1 MIHTIY
7 SNSYEVLRAVLLN
20 NIDALRLRPEAESL
34 RADEC
39 FAGVFDR
46 VPVIIPS
53 KAVETDLVRAIAK
66 QESVCASMRF
76 MFLSEWLGFFSRE
89 PLANVIGNEARWMI
103 WRELCA
109 TGPGSLREAVRTRT
123 TRLEDSLKNRSDHD
137 LLLLAQRIAGVFVAY
152 SSYRLDWILAWLG
165 LHQDRLHPTP
175 QAKREAAALAEDE
188 DAVWQHELFRRLAR
202 SKRWRGRGFLE
213 HLPETVGRWRFP
225 MRSMCLC
232 LLSCRR

>member
-76 MFLSEWLGFFSRE
+76 MFLSEWLPCCGTGKPQRRGSHSDD
-89 PLANVIGNEARWMI
+89 PLG
-103 WRELCA
+103 
-109 TGPGSLREAVRTRT
+109 GQP
-123 TRLEDSLKNRSDHD
+123 
-137 LLLLAQRIAGVFVAY
+137 
-152 SSYRLDWILAWLG
+152 
-165 LHQDRLHPTP
+165 
-175 QAKREAAALAEDE
+175 
-188 DAVWQHELFRRLAR
+188 
-202 SKRWRGRGFLE
+202 
-213 HLPETVGRWRFP
+213 
-225 MRSMCLC
+225 
-232 LLSCRR
+232 

>member
-89 PLANVIGNEARWMI
+89 PLA
-103 WRELCA
+103 
-109 TGPGSLREAVRTRT
+109 
-123 TRLEDSLKNRSDHD
+123 D
-137 LLLLAQRIAGVFVAY
+137 
-152 SSYRLDWILAWLG
+152 
-165 LHQDRLHPTP
+165 
-175 QAKREAAALAEDE
+175 
-188 DAVWQHELFRRLAR
+188 LAR
-202 SKRWRGRGFLE
+202 TPCYGTGKPAGSGSHSDDPLGGQ
-213 HLPETVGRWRFP
+213 P
-225 MRSMCLC
+225 
-232 LLSCRR
+232 

>member
-76 MFLSEWLGFFSRE
+76 MFLRVHAFYVSF
-89 PLANVIGNEARWMI
+89 
-103 WRELCA
+103 
-109 TGPGSLREAVRTRT
+109 
-123 TRLEDSLKNRSDHD
+123 
-137 LLLLAQRIAGVFVAY
+137 GV
-152 SSYRLDWILAWLG
+152 AW
-165 LHQDRLHPTP
+165 
-175 QAKREAAALAEDE
+175 
-188 DAVWQHELFRRLAR
+188 V
-202 SKRWRGRGFLE
+202 
-213 HLPETVGRWRFP
+213 
-225 MRSMCLC
+225 
-232 LLSCRR
+232 LLSRAAGQCDRQRGALDDLA

>member
-76 MFLSEWLGFFSRE
+76 MFLSDWVLLSR
-89 PLANVIGNEARWMI
+89 AAGQCDR
-103 WRELCA
+103 
-109 TGPGSLREAVRTRT
+109 
-123 TRLEDSLKNRSDHD
+123 
-137 LLLLAQRIAGVFVAY
+137 QRGA
-152 SSYRLDWILAWLG
+152 LD
-165 LHQDRLHPTP
+165 D
-175 QAKREAAALAEDE
+175 
-188 DAVWQHELFRRLAR
+188 LAR
-202 SKRWRGRGFLE
+202 TPCYGTGK
-213 HLPETVGRWRFP
+213 PA
-225 MRSMCLC
+225 RSGSHSDDPLGGQP
-232 LLSCRR
+232 

>member
-76 MFLSEWLGFFSRE
+76 MFLSEWLGFFSR
-89 PLANVIGNEARWMI
+89 AAGQCDR
-103 WRELCA
+103 
-109 TGPGSLREAVRTRT
+109 
-123 TRLEDSLKNRSDHD
+123 
-137 LLLLAQRIAGVFVAY
+137 QRGA
-152 SSYRLDWILAWLG
+152 LD
-165 LHQDRLHPTP
+165 D
-175 QAKREAAALAEDE
+175 
-188 DAVWQHELFRRLAR
+188 LAR
-202 SKRWRGRGFLE
+202 
-213 HLPETVGRWRFP
+213 T
-225 MRSMCLC
+225 LC
-232 LLSCRR
+232 YGTGKSAGSGSHSDDPLGGQP

>member
-1 MIHTIY
+1 
-7 SNSYEVLRAVLLN
+7 
-20 NIDALRLRPEAESL
+20 
-34 RADEC
+34 
-39 FAGVFDR
+39 
-46 VPVIIPS
+46 
-53 KAVETDLVRAIAK
+53 
-66 QESVCASMRF
+66 
-76 MFLSEWLGFFSRE
+76 
-89 PLANVIGNEARWMI
+89 MI

-188 DAVWQHELFRRLAR
+188 DAVWQRELLGGLPAPNVGAAAGFLSIFRSRFRRLLMRPPTPER
-202 SKRWRGRGFLE
+202 S
-213 HLPETVGRWRFP
+213 
-225 MRSMCLC
+225 S
-232 LLSCRR
+232 

>member
-76 MFLSEWLGFFSRE
+76 MFLSEWLWFF
-89 PLANVIGNEARWMI
+89 PCAR
-103 WRELCA
+103 RGKL
-109 TGPGSLREAVRTRT
+109 SLDGRPRVLPSGAAGQCDR
-123 TRLEDSLKNRSDHD
+123 
-137 LLLLAQRIAGVFVAY
+137 QRGA
-152 SSYRLDWILAWLG
+152 LD
-165 LHQDRLHPTP
+165 D
-175 QAKREAAALAEDE
+175 
-188 DAVWQHELFRRLAR
+188 LAR
-202 SKRWRGRGFLE
+202 TPCYGTGK
-213 HLPETVGRWRFP
+213 PA
-225 MRSMCLC
+225 RSGSHSDDPLGGQP
-232 LLSCRR
+232 

>member
-103 WRELCA
+103 WRELRA
-109 TGPGSLREAVRTRT
+109 AGPGSLREAVRTRT
-123 TRLEDSLKNRSDHD
+123 TLSLIH
-137 LLLLAQRIAGVFVAY
+137 I
-152 SSYRLDWILAWLG
+152 
-165 LHQDRLHPTP
+165 
-175 QAKREAAALAEDE
+175 
-188 DAVWQHELFRRLAR
+188 
-202 SKRWRGRGFLE
+202 
-213 HLPETVGRWRFP
+213 
-225 MRSMCLC
+225 
-232 LLSCRR
+232 

>member
-103 WRELCA
+103 WRELRA
-109 TGPGSLREAVRTRT
+109 TGSGSLREAVRTRT

-137 LLLLAQRIAGVFVAY
+137 LLLLAQRIAGVFVA
-152 SSYRLDWILAWLG
+152 
-165 LHQDRLHPTP
+165 
-175 QAKREAAALAEDE
+175 
-188 DAVWQHELFRRLAR
+188 
-202 SKRWRGRGFLE
+202 
-213 HLPETVGRWRFP
+213 
-225 MRSMCLC
+225 
-232 LLSCRR
+232 

>member
-76 MFLSEWLGFFSRE
+76 MFLSEWLLGAAGQCDR
-89 PLANVIGNEARWMI
+89 
-103 WRELCA
+103 
-109 TGPGSLREAVRTRT
+109 
-123 TRLEDSLKNRSDHD
+123 
-137 LLLLAQRIAGVFVAY
+137 QRGA
-152 SSYRLDWILAWLG
+152 LD
-165 LHQDRLHPTP
+165 D
-175 QAKREAAALAEDE
+175 
-188 DAVWQHELFRRLAR
+188 LAR
-202 SKRWRGRGFLE
+202 TPCCGTGKPAGSGSHSDDPLGGQ
-213 HLPETVGRWRFP
+213 P
-225 MRSMCLC
+225 
-232 LLSCRR
+232 

>member
-103 WRELCA
+103 WRELRA
-109 TGPGSLREAVRTRT
+109 AGPGSLREAVRTRT

-175 QAKREAAALAEDE
+175 QAKREA
-188 DAVWQHELFRRLAR
+188 
-202 SKRWRGRGFLE
+202 
-213 HLPETVGRWRFP
+213 
-225 MRSMCLC
+225 
-232 LLSCRR
+232 LSLIHI